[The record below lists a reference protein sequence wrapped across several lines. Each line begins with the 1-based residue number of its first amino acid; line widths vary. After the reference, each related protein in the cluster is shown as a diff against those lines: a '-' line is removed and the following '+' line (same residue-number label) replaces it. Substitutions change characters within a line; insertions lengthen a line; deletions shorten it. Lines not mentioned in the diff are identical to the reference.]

1 MDVSWMIMDD
11 YLLAIGPKPAG
22 LIRPLA
28 RQLARA
34 MRVFILLMVL
44 YFASAS
50 SRRRSYYKCTD

>member
-1 MDVSWMIMDD
+1 MIMDD